1 LNKTTRLAR
10 RWSLAAHL
18 SRTAAMRAMH
28 MASILHGMLLLNS
41 YYAYKQSQMLQY
53 GHCYGPYTMWYG
65 HLKM

>member
-1 LNKTTRLAR
+1 
-10 RWSLAAHL
+10 
-18 SRTAAMRAMH
+18 MRAMH